1 VHTLTDTGR
10 SYSAAARE
18 LDERALLRY
27 IPPVRECGFALL
39 APGFRLLLTGTL
51 DGLKSWCCRRA
62 SVARGAVGVQR
73 VAENDMAVTVQG
85 EVRGRGDKV
94 RGEVGDQ
101 NDGKP
106 GGKIRRLVVSTVERV
121 QSSGLPVNFRAG
133 KLIWLIDKRHS
144 H

>member
-1 VHTLTDTGR
+1 MLPEGVL
-10 SYSAAARE
+10 
-18 LDERALLRY
+18 
-27 IPPVRECGFALL
+27 
-39 APGFRLLLTGTL
+39 
-51 DGLKSWCCRRA
+51 
-62 SVARGAVGVQR
+62 ARGEAGVQR
-73 VAENDMAVTVQG
+73 VAENEMAVTVQG

-121 QSSGLPVNFRAG
+121 QSSGLPVNLRAG

>member
-1 VHTLTDTGR
+1 MVLPEGV
-10 SYSAAARE
+10 
-18 LDERALLRY
+18 L
-27 IPPVRECGFALL
+27 
-39 APGFRLLLTGTL
+39 
-51 DGLKSWCCRRA
+51 
-62 SVARGAVGVQR
+62 ARGEAGVQR
-73 VAENDMAVTVQG
+73 VAENEMAVTVQG